1 MTKDAPPLLRTKSKD
16 PLDSSWHR
24 HMKDGDWVADVS
36 VAECMVC
43 KDEFSFWNRKH
54 HCRRCGAVVCDTCS
68 NNRSANIHRDLTP
81 VANEP
86 ARVCDLCIQV
96 IDEKIALGLNQRF
109 GKVDNNWTPAYE
121 DEEPEDTKPAYSA
134 YYVPQKS
141 ERNGRAV
148 MTMGRYR
155 AEIKESEG
163 NRYIRD
169 CDL

>member
-1 MTKDAPPLLRTKSKD
+1 MQAPSLLRSKTKD
-16 PLDSSWHR
+16 PLDSTWHR

-36 VAECMVC
+36 VNECMVC
-43 KDEFSFWNRKH
+43 KNEFSFWNRKH

-68 NNRSANIHRDLTP
+68 NNRTPHIYRDMTQTADESL
-81 VANEP
+81 
-86 ARVCDLCIQV
+86 RVCDHCIQV
-96 IDEKIALGLNQRF
+96 IDEKIAFGLNQRF
-109 GKVDNNWTPAYE
+109 NKADNNWNPSFE
-121 DEEPEDTKPAYSA
+121 DEEPEDNKTTHAAYFI
-134 YYVPQKS
+134 PQKT
-141 ERNGRAV
+141 ERNARAV